1 MKARY
6 PADRRLG
13 VGVGTAGWWWLI
25 PLAYGLFFL
34 LSCASFVY
42 TTRRGKFVVWAGLL
56 SELHLTG
63 RERVVDLGCGRGAVL
78 IMLARLVPRG
88 RAVGVDLWRSLDQSG
103 NDPAGIRRPVGR
115 RGSDRGDGTRPGL
128 AFLVRRAV
136 GTHQRGHRD
145 PVTEAT
151 SSHTLAARIPGD
163 GIVDLNDGLY
173 EAAGSPP
180 SHQSSTRSARRVFQR
195 LGYPT
200 PPSRAKWTRPGWM
213 RSSNQRPS
221 GCRFE
226 RTTSTA
232 SAVRESGSAPERR
245 K

>member
-6 PADRRLG
+6 PADRREG
-13 VGVGTAGWWWLI
+13 VGVAEQSHAAYGFDAPAVPVGLAAAAVVLLGLTVVVAVGTAGWWWLI

-103 NDPAGIRRPVGR
+103 NDPAGVSGTAGRGDAPARSPRPG
-115 RGSDRGDGTRPGL
+115 DRGHLQPHAG
-128 AFLVRRAV
+128 
-136 GTHQRGHRD
+136 
-145 PVTEAT
+145 
-151 SSHTLAARIPGD
+151 SSHRRRR
-163 GIVDLNDGLY
+163 NR
-173 EAAGSPP
+173 
-180 SHQSSTRSARRVFQR
+180 RSQ
-195 LGYPT
+195 
-200 PPSRAKWTRPGWM
+200 
-213 RSSNQRPS
+213 
-221 GCRFE
+221 
-226 RTTSTA
+226 
-232 SAVRESGSAPERR
+232 
-245 K
+245 